1 MGVDGVSVRTAFGIV
16 VTNRLSLAY
25 NGIKGAADMW
35 ESIGAVIG
43 LLLALYGAA
52 DLIARL
58 CWRLVFAGEAPPL
71 TLSAAG
77 EDAEYRIR
85 RFAAWMR
92 LRPAGGFTPTVVLP
106 DENEQLQRLCEELG
120 LQVCTVKDG

>member
-1 MGVDGVSVRTAFGIV
+1 
-16 VTNRLSLAY
+16 
-25 NGIKGAADMW
+25 MW

-52 DLIARL
+52 DLIMRL
-58 CWRLVFAGEAPPL
+58 CWRLVFAGEAQRL

-85 RFAAWMR
+85 RFAMWMR

-120 LQVCTVKDG
+120 VQVCTAKDLETALQQPDNTL